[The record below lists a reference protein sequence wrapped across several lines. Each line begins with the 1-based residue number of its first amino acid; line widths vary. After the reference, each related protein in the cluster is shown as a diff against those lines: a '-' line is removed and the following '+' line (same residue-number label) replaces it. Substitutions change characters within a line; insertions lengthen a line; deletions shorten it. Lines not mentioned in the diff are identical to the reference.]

1 MKGVKK
7 GGSWGYEPPWGER
20 HLMYQEALHR
30 VKKSYYATMWHV
42 KSFFLFFWKKTLRQ
56 KHTKMLK

>member
-42 KSFFLFFWKKTLRQ
+42 KSFFFLEKNSQAKTYQ
-56 KHTKMLK
+56 DA